1 MTTPTHWISVNPGH
15 ARDVA
20 KIPVDQQQ
28 FVVPFWHQQPSSP
41 SSKSFLCPFLTHAER
56 QLQVVFTTST
66 FQKVAAT
73 WLAD

>member
-1 MTTPTHWISVNPGH
+1 MVVMSQ
-15 ARDVA
+15 R
-20 KIPVDQQQ
+20 IPVDQQQ
-28 FVVPFWHQQPSSP
+28 FVEQDPQPFWHPTTIFTKVQSHFPW
-41 SSKSFLCPFLTHAER
+41 PFLTHSEL